1 MNFTELKVAEVAKRE
16 LLLLRGVH
24 PSTVTSAVQAAR
36 LVDERAVESIR
47 VYVNLL
53 ETEYEKLRDE
63 STVMSDELSAQ
74 LLLVKE
80 YTTYIEML
88 KRERD
93 VYQADIDVLQEKL
106 SKKKS
111 SEGEDRAEATLTK
124 ALREQI
130 KDLQERHE
138 AATTQLA
145 EVQKEYATQV
155 DLVDQLTEEKDAAVQ
170 SERKKKRTL
179 DVRDTGRRKEG
190 EEGKS

>member
-16 LLLLRGVH
+16 LLLLRGAH
-24 PSTVTSAVQAAR
+24 PSMTASAEQAAR

-124 ALREQI
+124 AMREQI

-155 DLVDQLTEEKDAAVQ
+155 DLVDQLTEEKNDAVQ

-179 DVRDTGRRKEG
+179 DVRETGRRKEG

>member
-16 LLLLRGVH
+16 LLLLRGAH
-24 PSTVTSAVQAAR
+24 PSMTATAEQAAR

-106 SKKKS
+106 GKKKS
-111 SEGEDRAEATLTK
+111 SEGEERAEATLTK

-179 DVRDTGRRKEG
+179 DVRETGRRKEG
-190 EEGKS
+190 DEGKS